1 MLRLEEI
8 RRDAIIH
15 GLVMKESVKIMTVVP
30 IGPDAVQVIYR
41 DGSGELQEQTLFR
54 SHESSLSLAES
65 GLPWSFEASGN
76 DYKLAAE
83 AYRIHVAHL
92 FDPMM
97 AVHTSSVEPLPHQI
111 MAVYESML
119 PRQPLRYVLADD
131 PGAGKTIMAGL
142 YMRELSIRADAVRI
156 LIIAPGSLV
165 EQWQDELYEKFDLD
179 FELFSRDMEQSSR
192 TGNPFE
198 DHDRVIARLDQLS
211 RDDGLQ
217 QKLAETHWDLVVV
230 DEAHKMSANWYGN
243 KVNKTRRF
251 RLGELV
257 GRITRH
263 FLLMTATPHNGKE
276 ADFQLFLSLLDS
288 DRFYGKFRD
297 AAHPVEVSDLMRRMV
312 KEELVK
318 FDGTPLFPERRAVT
332 VNYELS
338 DLEAALYVQ
347 VTDYVREEMN
357 RADQLDGGRKGTVGF
372 ALTTLQRRLASSPEA
387 IYQSLRRRRERLQE
401 KLNRSKIDQQGR
413 VAWSHLQDVSE
424 DIYESEDEM
433 TGLEYEEVEEEISSQ
448 ATAAQSIA
456 ELEHEIQALQHLERV
471 AHELVL
477 SNQDSKWAQLSMLL
491 HDEPEMQ
498 DSSGRR
504 KKLIVFTE
512 HRDTLNYLQRK
523 MEGFLGRTDAVVTIH
538 GGTKRD
544 DRRKIQEKFRH
555 DPDTLILL
563 ATDAAGEG
571 VNLQTANLMINYDLP
586 WNPNRLEQRFGRI
599 HRIGQTELCYMW
611 NLVAGKTREGEVFQ
625 RLFEK
630 LNNEREGLR
639 GRVFDIL
646 GEVFEQI
653 SLKDLLV
660 EAIRRGDDPQVR
672 ARLKQ
677 QVDGALD
684 RAHLEQIINRH
695 ALCEEVMSPERLY
708 QIKEDMEKAQARRLH
723 PYFIR
728 AFFRE
733 AFVRLG
739 GELREREPERY
750 EISHT
755 PGVVRERDRQI
766 TGRDRNRKPVLSRYE
781 RVCFERELVRVPQ
794 KPPAALLHT
803 GHPLMQSVTD
813 LTLERG
819 RLALKQGAILV
830 DDADDSDRPYM
841 LFLVEHAV
849 RGQVVLGQ
857 SRDISKRVQFVAVYE
872 NGDVALR
879 GYAPHLDL
887 RQAEVHENA
896 QAEALLH
903 APWLRSDL
911 DALAQNHAIALIGAH
926 HFREVRERRER
937 EVTRVK
943 AEVHERLS
951 KEILYWQDRYLK
963 LQDDIAAGRQPRV
976 QLENVRRTIDEMTAR
991 LQQRT
996 EELDAML
1003 HVVSLTPV
1011 VVGGALVVPSG
1022 HFTSHADPAWSA
1034 DAISRRRVE
1043 QLAMQAVME
1052 AERGVGHEV
1061 TDVSA
1066 QKCGWDITSRVPGP
1080 NGLPGLERHIE
1091 VKGRAKGQE
1100 TITVTCN
1107 EIMYALNQGD
1117 KFWLAVVIVDGERV
1131 EGPHYIRHPF
1141 QERPDWAEVSK
1152 NLDLRRLL
1160 ERAVPVERTCEHE

>member
-456 ELEHEIQALQHLERV
+456 ELEHEIQALQHLERL

-755 PGVVRERDRQI
+755 
-766 TGRDRNRKPVLSRYE
+766 
-781 RVCFERELVRVPQ
+781 
-794 KPPAALLHT
+794 
-803 GHPLMQSVTD
+803 
-813 LTLERG
+813 
-819 RLALKQGAILV
+819 
-830 DDADDSDRPYM
+830 
-841 LFLVEHAV
+841 
-849 RGQVVLGQ
+849 
-857 SRDISKRVQFVAVYE
+857 
-872 NGDVALR
+872 
-879 GYAPHLDL
+879 
-887 RQAEVHENA
+887 
-896 QAEALLH
+896 
-903 APWLRSDL
+903 
-911 DALAQNHAIALIGAH
+911 
-926 HFREVRERRER
+926 
-937 EVTRVK
+937 
-943 AEVHERLS
+943 
-951 KEILYWQDRYLK
+951 
-963 LQDDIAAGRQPRV
+963 
-976 QLENVRRTIDEMTAR
+976 
-991 LQQRT
+991 
-996 EELDAML
+996 
-1003 HVVSLTPV
+1003 
-1011 VVGGALVVPSG
+1011 
-1022 HFTSHADPAWSA
+1022 
-1034 DAISRRRVE
+1034 
-1043 QLAMQAVME
+1043 
-1052 AERGVGHEV
+1052 
-1061 TDVSA
+1061 
-1066 QKCGWDITSRVPGP
+1066 GP
-1080 NGLPGLERHIE
+1080 
-1091 VKGRAKGQE
+1091 
-1100 TITVTCN
+1100 
-1107 EIMYALNQGD
+1107 
-1117 KFWLAVVIVDGERV
+1117 
-1131 EGPHYIRHPF
+1131 
-1141 QERPDWAEVSK
+1141 
-1152 NLDLRRLL
+1152 
-1160 ERAVPVERTCEHE
+1160 